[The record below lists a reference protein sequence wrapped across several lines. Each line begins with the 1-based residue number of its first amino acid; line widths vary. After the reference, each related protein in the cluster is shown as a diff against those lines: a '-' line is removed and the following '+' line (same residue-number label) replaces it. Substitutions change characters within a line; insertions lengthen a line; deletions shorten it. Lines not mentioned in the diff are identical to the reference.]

1 MLKKIIVYGLHAKYL
16 PLMLMT
22 LLRYKSYIKRDW
34 NDFFFGDDFTS
45 IIFIL
50 ELWHFMSVLVLKIIN
65 IKCSLITRTIRK
77 YENYSLD
84 SLAWLYLGRIIY
96 PGKRQLHSLSIVEF
110 RGFQCSQLFLG
121 FCWWPETLELYKSV
135 SKISLWN
142 LVRNCDFSILKLGVS
157 IIVLLVRYLYL

>member
-1 MLKKIIVYGLHAKYL
+1 MVYTQNICFISCSWHYYL
-16 PLMLMT
+16 DT
-22 LLRYKSYIKRDW
+22 NHTFKRDW
-34 NDFFFGDDFTS
+34 NDFFRWRFYYNFYPWTVT
-45 IIFIL
+45 FH
-50 ELWHFMSVLVLKIIN
+50 ECTYKIIN

-110 RGFQCSQLFLG
+110 RGFQCSRLFLG